1 MGMRTNTKAF
11 SDDELINTIANDLT
25 TLVNTGEPIAI

>member
-1 MGMRTNTKAF
+1 MGINTKAS
-11 SDDELINTIANDLT
+11 SDDEFINNIANDLT